1 MGPFDDS
8 PQRPQAPAPGDLSGS
23 RHRRSA
29 AACGRFDH
37 RCEPTVRYPIGVACR
52 WGNRTVASM
61 APTIE
66 DVFRPGS
73 VRG

>member
-1 MGPFDDS
+1 MGPFDDP
-8 PQRPQAPAPGDLSGS
+8 PQRQGRAPGDLSGS

-29 AACGRFDH
+29 SACGRVDH
-37 RCEPTVRYPIGVACR
+37 PCEPTVCYPIGVACR

-73 VRG
+73 IRG